1 MSRSR
6 TPAANRNVRSA
17 SIRRR
22 RVREWRGT
30 QLKATPARIHLL
42 TVTSADLG
50 KDPDEVSAM
59 FDDVAPR
66 YDLTN
71 ALLSLGSSSLWRIA
85 TVRALG
91 ITAGD
96 RVLDIAAGTGTSSA
110 AIARAGARVTA
121 LDFSPGMVAVGRE
134 RHPDIEFVEG
144 DAQQLPFDDAS
155 FEAVTISF
163 GLRNVNDPHRALAEM
178 RRVLVPGGRVVV
190 CEFTTPPNALVRG
203 AYSMYL
209 NKVMPSVAKLAS
221 SNPAAYTYLMQS
233 IEDWPTQGVLS
244 GWMRDAGFVDVGY
257 RNLTAGVVALHRGRA
272 PLGVDQ

>member
-1 MSRSR
+1 M
-6 TPAANRNVRSA
+6 
-17 SIRRR
+17 
-22 RVREWRGT
+22 
-30 QLKATPARIHLL
+30 
-42 TVTSADLG
+42 TSADLG

-190 CEFTTPPNALVRG
+190 CEFTTPPNARVRG

>member
-1 MSRSR
+1 M
-6 TPAANRNVRSA
+6 
-17 SIRRR
+17 
-22 RVREWRGT
+22 
-30 QLKATPARIHLL
+30 
-42 TVTSADLG
+42 TSADLG

>member
-1 MSRSR
+1 
-6 TPAANRNVRSA
+6 
-17 SIRRR
+17 
-22 RVREWRGT
+22 
-30 QLKATPARIHLL
+30 
-42 TVTSADLG
+42 
-50 KDPDEVSAM
+50 M

-71 ALLSLGSSSLWRIA
+71 ALLSLGSASLWRVA

-91 ITAGD
+91 INPGD

-121 LDFSPGMVAVGRE
+121 LDFSPGMVAVGRQ
-134 RHPDIEFVEG
+134 RHPEIEFVEG

-155 FEAVTISF
+155 FDAVTISF

-178 RRVLVPGGRVVV
+178 RRVLVPGGRIVI
-190 CEFTTPPNALVRG
+190 CEFTTPPNGLVRG
-203 AYSMYL
+203 AYQFYL
-209 NKVMPSVAKLAS
+209 NKVMPSVAGLAS

-233 IEDWPTQGVLS
+233 IVDWPVQGVLS

-272 PLGVDQ
+272 PLGADQ

>member
-1 MSRSR
+1 M
-6 TPAANRNVRSA
+6 
-17 SIRRR
+17 
-22 RVREWRGT
+22 
-30 QLKATPARIHLL
+30 
-42 TVTSADLG
+42 TSADLG
-50 KDPDEVSAM
+50 KDPNEVSAM

-71 ALLSLGSSSLWRIA
+71 AVLSLGSASLWRIA

-91 ITAGD
+91 INAGD

-121 LDFSPGMVAVGRE
+121 LDFSPGMVAVGRQ

-155 FEAVTISF
+155 FDAVTISF

-178 RRVLVPGGRVVV
+178 RRVLVPGGRVII

-203 AYSMYL
+203 AYSLYL
-209 NKVMPSVAKLAS
+209 NKVMPSVAALAS
-221 SNPAAYTYLMQS
+221 SNPAAYTYLMKS
-233 IEDWPTQGVLS
+233 IEDWPTQGVLG

-272 PLGVDQ
+272 PLGADQ

>member
-1 MSRSR
+1 
-6 TPAANRNVRSA
+6 
-17 SIRRR
+17 
-22 RVREWRGT
+22 
-30 QLKATPARIHLL
+30 
-42 TVTSADLG
+42 
-50 KDPDEVSAM
+50 M

-71 ALLSLGSSSLWRIA
+71 ALLSLGSASLWRVA

-121 LDFSPGMVAVGRE
+121 LDFSPGMVAVGRQ

-155 FEAVTISF
+155 FDAVTISF

-178 RRVLVPGGRVVV
+178 RRVLVPGGRLVI

-203 AYSMYL
+203 AYDFYL
-209 NKVMPSVAKLAS
+209 NKVMPSVAALAS

-233 IEDWPTQGVLS
+233 IADWPEQGVLS
-244 GWMRDAGFVDVGY
+244 GWIRDAGFVDVKY
-257 RNLTAGVVALHRGRA
+257 RNLTAGVVALHRARA
-272 PLGVDQ
+272 PLGAEL

>member
-1 MSRSR
+1 
-6 TPAANRNVRSA
+6 
-17 SIRRR
+17 
-22 RVREWRGT
+22 
-30 QLKATPARIHLL
+30 
-42 TVTSADLG
+42 
-50 KDPDEVSAM
+50 M

-71 ALLSLGSSSLWRIA
+71 ALLSLGSASLWRVA

-91 ITAGD
+91 INAGD

-121 LDFSPGMVAVGRE
+121 LDFSPGMVAVGRQ
-134 RHPDIEFVEG
+134 RHPEIEFVEG

-155 FEAVTISF
+155 FDAVTISF

-178 RRVLVPGGRVVV
+178 RRVLVPGGRVVI
-190 CEFTTPPNALVRG
+190 CEFTTPPNGLVRG
-203 AYSMYL
+203 AYQFYL
-209 NKVMPSVAKLAS
+209 NKVMPSVAGLAS

-233 IEDWPTQGVLS
+233 IVDWPVQGVLS

-272 PLGVDQ
+272 PLGADQ